1 MYTPLKDIAPL
12 IQSQFPSFYNE
23 EGPNFIQF
31 VKAYYEWMDQQGPN
45 YQIRRLSETDDIDQ
59 SASDYIKYFMD
70 QFMYGVPYNIAADP
84 RLAEKYILDLYR
96 SKGSIES
103 IKLFFRL
110 VYNLDANIYTPQV
123 DILKTSD
130 GKWIAPKYLEVQ
142 QKDDNFSFIHKY
154 ITGSTSQASAYVQ
167 NVVKINTSNR
177 LSSLFYLEDIKL
189 GPSGSSFI
197 PGEYVTTSDI
207 SIKKSPLILGSPVEA
222 TVISSTEYNQLGD
235 ILSSGTGSQGED
247 SLFYVTQLIDPVH
260 LKGYIDFELVDGG
273 NGYTLNSNVNISYG
287 TASTGSGATF
297 KVVALSN
304 TSNFTYNV
312 NQIYPNINIAINAGN
327 YGSNLNNTSLSS
339 PLSAALTYATELVG
353 TISKIGSATSGDHNY
368 NGSLNVSVYE
378 PVTAGYNIPAP
389 NGGIWGENAV
399 ITATL
404 ATGNGYIANVAVLAS
419 GYGFNSNSEQ
429 ITIYNITDNTRFAEV
444 SLTTSGIGFE
454 QGYWDNDDGFL
465 NSDKYIQDSYY
476 YQIYS
481 YEVQVEKS
489 LDKYLNIL
497 KKLVHP
503 AGNKVF
509 GKIEFIDTDK
519 TPLIEANNMFSV
531 YESGV
536 LAIQYSNDQQVYP
549 PSE

>member
-45 YQIRRLSETDDIDQ
+45 YGIRRLSETDDIDQ
-59 SASDYIKYFMD
+59 TASEYIKYFMD
-70 QFMYGVPYNIAADP
+70 QFMYGVPHNIAADP

-110 VYNLDANIYTPQV
+110 IYNLDANIYTPQV

-130 GKWIAPKYLEVQ
+130 GKWITPKFLEVQ
-142 QKDDNFSFIHKY
+142 QRDNNFDFIHKY
-154 ITGSTSQASAYVQ
+154 VTGSTSKASAYVQ
-167 NVVKINTSNR
+167 NVIKINTANR
-177 LSSLFYLEDIKL
+177 LSSLFYLEDISP

-197 PGEYVTTSDI
+197 PGEYITTPNTNI
-207 SIKKSPLILGSPVEA
+207 TKSPLILGSPVEA
-222 TVISSTEYNQLGD
+222 TVLSSTEYNKLGD
-235 ILSSGTGSQGED
+235 ILSSGATSQGED
-247 SLFYVTQLIDPVH
+247 SLFFVTELIDPVH
-260 LKGYIDFELVDGG
+260 LKGYINFQLVDGG
-273 NGYTLNSNVNISYG
+273 NGYTLNSNVYISYG
-287 TASTGSGATF
+287 TSSTGSGATF
-297 KVVALSN
+297 KIVELSN
-304 TSNFTYNV
+304 TSTFAYNV
-312 NQIYPNINIAINAGN
+312 NPIQPNIGISINAGN
-327 YGSNLNNTSLSS
+327 YGANLNNTNLSS
-339 PLSAALTYATELVG
+339 PLSSALSYATETVG
-353 TISKIGSATSGDHNY
+353 SIARIGSATSGDHNY
-368 NGSLNVSVYE
+368 NGSLKVSVVE
-378 PVTAGYNIPAP
+378 PTTVGYNIPAP
-389 NGGIWGENAV
+389 NGGIWGNNAV
-399 ITATL
+399 ISATL

-419 GYGFNSNSEQ
+419 GYGFNTNGQ
-429 ITIYNITDNTRFAEV
+429 VITIYNITDNTKFAQV
-444 SLTTSGIGFE
+444 SLTTSGLGFD

-489 LDKYLNIL
+489 LDKYLNVL

-509 GKIEFIDTDK
+509 GKIEFIDTDN
-519 TPLIEANNMFSV
+519 TPLTEANNIISI

-536 LAIQYSNDQQVYP
+536 LAIQYSNDMQTYP
-549 PSE
+549 PQ

>member
-45 YQIRRLSETDDIDQ
+45 YGIRRLSETDDIDQ
-59 SASDYIKYFMD
+59 TASEYIKYFMD
-70 QFMYGVPYNIAADP
+70 QFMYGVPHNIAADP

-130 GKWIAPKYLEVQ
+130 GKWITPKFLEVQ
-142 QKDDNFSFIHKY
+142 QRDNNFDFIHKY
-154 ITGSTSQASAYVQ
+154 VTGSTSKASAYVQ
-167 NVVKINTSNR
+167 NVIKINTANR
-177 LSSLFYLEDIKL
+177 LSSLFYLEDISP

-197 PGEYVTTSDI
+197 PGEYITTPNTNI
-207 SIKKSPLILGSPVEA
+207 TKSPLILGSPVEA
-222 TVISSTEYNQLGD
+222 TVLSSTEYNKLGD
-235 ILSSGTGSQGED
+235 ILSSGATSQGED
-247 SLFYVTQLIDPVH
+247 SLFFVTELIDPVH
-260 LKGYIDFELVDGG
+260 LKGYINFQLVDGG
-273 NGYTLNSNVNISYG
+273 NGYTLNSNVYISYG
-287 TASTGSGATF
+287 TSSTGSGATF
-297 KVVALSN
+297 KIVELSN
-304 TSNFTYNV
+304 TSTFAYNV
-312 NQIYPNINIAINAGN
+312 NPIQPNIGISINAGN
-327 YGSNLNNTSLSS
+327 YGANLNNTNLSS
-339 PLSAALTYATELVG
+339 PLSSALSYATETVG
-353 TISKIGSATSGDHNY
+353 SIARIGSATSGDHNY
-368 NGSLNVSVYE
+368 NGSLKVSVVE
-378 PVTAGYNIPAP
+378 PTTVGYNIPAP
-389 NGGIWGENAV
+389 NGGIWGNNAV
-399 ITATL
+399 ISATL

-419 GYGFNSNSEQ
+419 GYGFNTNGQ
-429 ITIYNITDNTRFAEV
+429 VITIYNITDNTKFAQV
-444 SLTTSGIGFE
+444 SLTTSGLGFD

-489 LDKYLNIL
+489 LDKYLNVL

-509 GKIEFIDTDK
+509 GKIEFIDTDN
-519 TPLIEANNMFSV
+519 TPLTEANNIISI

-536 LAIQYSNDQQVYP
+536 LAIQYSNDMQTYP
-549 PSE
+549 PQ